1 MVRNATLED
10 QVVHVLQGDRP
21 HAYCDGC
28 LALRVRATLEE
39 ARRAAERV
47 ATDVTSFERKL
58 RACHGCGRTLLLTC
72 LR

>member
-1 MVRNATLED
+1 MACGAALED
-10 QVVHVLQGDRP
+10 RVVHVLHSDRP

-28 LALRVRATLEE
+28 LALRVHATLEE

-47 ATDVTSFERKL
+47 AAEAASFDRRL
-58 RACHGCGRTLLLTC
+58 RACHGCGRTLQLTC